1 MAERTPVA
9 AVLAELAEGVLGG
22 PLPVRLRAWDGSEAG
37 PADGPVGVVRTRRAL
52 RHLLWSPN
60 ELGLARAYVSGDLDV
75 EGDVDVALSRFW
87 ALARSGAKPGLS
99 LKAKAGMVRAAL
111 RLGVLGPRPP
121 IPKAEARL
129 NGREHSKAR
138 DEAAIS
144 HHYDFSNDFYR
155 MVLDPQMAYSCG
167 YWTSDAPDYTVED
180 AQRDKLDLVCAKLG
194 LEPGMRMLDVGCGW
208 GSLAIH
214 AALHHGVHVTG
225 ITLAKEQRD
234 FILGRLDELGIA
246 DRVDIR
252 LQDYRDLADEPF
264 DAIGTLEMGEHV
276 GRANYPVY
284 AATLFRM
291 LKPAGRL
298 LLQQMSRGA
307 NAQGGGA
314 FIETY
319 IAPDMNMRPVGQ
331 TVDLLEQAGLEVR
344 DVEGMREHYVWTV
357 RAWWRTLERHWA
369 DVVALVGEEQA
380 RVWRL
385 YFAGGALAFEEN
397 RMGVDQI
404 LAVRPTPAGLSGMPR
419 TRKDLLARRVEA

>member
-1 MAERTPVA
+1 MAERAPVA
-9 AVLAELAEGVLGG
+9 ATIAELAGEVLGA

-37 PADGPVGVVRTRRAL
+37 PEGAPVGVLRNRRAL
-52 RHLLWSPN
+52 RHLLWSPG

-75 EGDVDVALSRFW
+75 EGGVDRALSLFW
-87 ALARSGAKPGLS
+87 EVSRAGAKRGLS
-99 LKAKAGMVRAAL
+99 LRDKLGVVRSAV
-111 RLGVLGPRPP
+111 RLGALGPRPP
-121 IPKAEARL
+121 IPEAEARL
-129 NGREHSKAR
+129 RGEEHSRAR

-144 HHYDFSNDFYR
+144 HHYDFSNAFYR
-155 MVLDPQMAYSCG
+155 IVLDPQMAYSCG

-194 LEPGMRMLDVGCGW
+194 LEPGMRVLDVGCGW

-214 AALHHGVHVTG
+214 AALRHGVHVTG
-225 ITLAKEQRD
+225 ITLAREQRE
-234 FILGRLDELGIA
+234 FILGRVAELGLG

-252 LQDYRDLADEPF
+252 LQDYRDLSDEPF

-291 LKPAGRL
+291 LRPGGRL

-307 NAQGGGA
+307 TARGGGA

-319 IAPDMNMRPVGQ
+319 IAPDMDMRPVGQ
-331 TVDLLEQAGLEVR
+331 TIDLLERAGLEVR

-357 RAWWRTLERHWA
+357 RAWWEALEARW
-369 DVVALVGEEQA
+369 DEVVALVGVEQA

-385 YFAGGALAFEEN
+385 YLAGGALAFEEG

-404 LAVRPTPAGLSGMPR
+404 LAVRPTPTGRSGMPR
-419 TRKDLLARRVEA
+419 TRVLK